1 MLNQMICPIVCSSE
15 AQLRYRH
22 SCNCKTK
29 SQNKLGDQMENA
41 KIEKLLKQ
49 NIEASN
55 RTTYAVRAFVGFLF
69 IQLVGITAAFFLNS
83 LATASV
89 DPIECAYS
97 GDNCEPIV
105 ALQVLAFF
113 IWIGAV
119 IWSSSV
125 GWKELALSDPR
136 PKPALSTEPSEKI
149 STEKK
154 STMPG
159 SSCQHCGANKE
170 NLNKPCYECGM

>member
-1 MLNQMICPIVCSSE
+1 
-15 AQLRYRH
+15 
-22 SCNCKTK
+22 
-29 SQNKLGDQMENA
+29 MENA

-55 RTTYAVRAFVGFLF
+55 RTTYAVRAFVRFLF

-89 DPIECAYS
+89 DPIRCAYS

-105 ALQVLAFF
+105 ALQVLAFL

-119 IWSSSV
+119 IWSSNV
-125 GWKELALSDPR
+125 GWKELALSDPT
-136 PKPALSTEPSEKI
+136 PKPVLSPETPDKI

-154 STMPG
+154 LTKSG
-159 SSCQHCGANKE
+159 LSCQNCGANKE
-170 NLNKPCYECGM
+170 NINKPCYECGM